1 MRKNALA
8 MSIATL
14 IGGLGFVGA
23 ASADVIVGTGVPS
36 ATTLGATTATTL
48 QINNGGIGHSLIQPY
63 FTAQAGNATLL
74 SFVNTDTTNGKAVK
88 VRFRGASN
96 SDDILDF
103 TVLMSPGDVW
113 NATITAGSGTAG
125 AMITTNDRTCTLPQL
140 QPGVAVPFVTN
151 RLTTKSGNDISNN
164 TREGYVEIFNMADIQ
179 MTSALGTAIKH
190 VAGVPPCTSSTINPA
205 ILNTNW
211 TVESSAAAAGLAT
224 PTTGLFGD
232 WAIINV
238 PQTTTFS
245 GEMIALRALSSLP
258 GVQPQVDGRGNFVL
272 FPQSAI
278 GYPVA
283 NINSVTADPLFRT
296 DSVTNKPQAG
306 GGTLATGLPA
316 IAAAYF
322 DMPDMSTPYT
332 APSGVATGPQE
343 QASELTAALA
353 VNAIMNTY
361 VTEPTVGGKTDW
373 TFSMPTRRYSVSM
386 DYSTATSRR
395 LFTQVGTGITAG
407 SGNQWFFDANS
418 PINTFNPQQICVA
431 AQSQT
436 YQDREEGLKTSGAVF
451 SPGNLT
457 VTQFCGEVSVQS
469 FNDGGAS
476 VLSATV
482 ARQNISGDSIFTNG
496 WGTIN
501 VFNGVTGLPVVGD
514 SFQKAINPA
523 ATAGTSGTYGLSFAH
538 RFTR

>member
-1 MRKNALA
+1 

-63 FTAQAGNATLL
+63 FTAQAGNATLI
-74 SFVNTDTTNGKAVK
+74 SVVNTDTVNGKAVK
-88 VRFRGASN
+88 MRFRGASN

-103 TVLMSPGDVW
+103 TLLLSPGDVW
-113 NATITAGSGTAG
+113 NATITAGIAP
-125 AMITTNDRTCTLPQL
+125 AQAQITTNDRTCTLPQL
-140 QPGVAVPFVTN
+140 VAGTQYPFVTN

-164 TREGYVEIFNMADIQ
+164 TREGYVEIFNMADVQ
-179 MTSALGTAIKH
+179 MTSALGKTILH
-190 VAGVPPCTSSTINPA
+190 SAGVPKCDATVINPA

-211 TVESSAAAAGLAT
+211 TTEAGAAGAGLAT

-238 PQTTTFS
+238 PQTLTFS
-245 GEMIALRALSSLP
+245 GEMIALRALSSIT
-258 GVQPQVDGRGNFVL
+258 PQVDGRGNFVL

-278 GYPVA
+278 AYPGI
-283 NINSVTADPLFRT
+283 INAVTADPLFRT
-296 DSVTNKPQAG
+296 DSVTNKPQTG
-306 GGTLATGLPA
+306 GGTVASGLPA

-332 APSGVATGPQE
+332 APSGVSTGPLE

-353 VNAIMNTY
+353 VNSIMNTY
-361 VTEPTVGGKTDW
+361 VTEPTVGAKTDW

-386 DYSTATSRR
+386 DYSPTTSRR
-395 LFTQVGTGITAG
+395 LFSQVGTSIVGGT
-407 SGNQWFFDANS
+407 GNQWFYDGNT
-418 PINTFNPQQICVA
+418 PINTLNAQQICVA
-431 AQSQT
+431 AQGQV
-436 YQDREEGLKTSGAVF
+436 YRDREEGLIASGAVF

-482 ARQNISGDSIFTNG
+482 SRQNISGSSIFTNG
-496 WGTIN
+496 WGYVN
-501 VFNGVTGLPVVGD
+501 VNNGVTGLPVVGD

-523 ATAGTSGTYGLSFAH
+523 ATPGTSGNYGLSFAH

>member
-23 ASADVIVGTGVPS
+23 ASADVIVGTGAAPS
-36 ATTLGATTATTL
+36 ATVLGATTATTL

-63 FTAQAGNATLL
+63 FNAQAGNATLI
-74 SFVNTDTTNGKAVK
+74 SVVNTDTVNGKAVK
-88 VRFRGASN
+88 MRFRGASN

-103 TVLMSPGDVW
+103 TLLLSPGDVW
-113 NATITAGSGTAG
+113 NATITAGTGTAQ
-125 AMITTNDRTCTLPQL
+125 AQITTNDRTCTLPQL
-140 QPGVAVPFVTN
+140 VAGTAYPFVTN

-179 MTSALGTAIKH
+179 MTSALGKTILH
-190 VAGVPPCTSSTINPA
+190 SAGVPKCDATVLNPA
-205 ILNTNW
+205 VLNTNW
-211 TVESSAAAAGLAT
+211 TTEAGAAGAGLAT

-245 GEMIALRALSSLP
+245 GEMIALRALVSTN
-258 GVQPQVDGRGNFVL
+258 PQIDGRGNFVL

-296 DSVTNKPQAG
+296 DSTTNKDQVG
-306 GGTLATGLPA
+306 VGTLAAGLPA
-316 IAAAYF
+316 INAAYF

-332 APSGVATGPQE
+332 APSGVSTGPLE

-361 VTEPTVGGKTDW
+361 VTEPTVGAKTDW
-373 TFSMPTRRYSVSM
+373 TFAMPTRRYSVSM

-395 LFTQVGTGITAG
+395 LFTKVGTGITGG
-407 SGNQWFFDANS
+407 SGNQWFFEANS

-514 SFQKAINPA
+514 SFQKAINPN